1 MKCVLMPRRV
11 QYWDRVV
18 SHSVD
23 EIRAGRTPNP
33 DIWCN
38 SRVKFGAFYDYL
50 DTKYGTSY
58 DRVASGHYARV
69 ERRAR
74 LGRAEGGGRGQGQ
87 GQAQGSGVQG
97 QGREGTAPE
106 EGERG
111 RQQQQ
116 EGEGEQAQEAVL
128 LMTPDAVKDQT
139 YFLANLS
146 TAQLSRVMFPLG
158 CLTKTQVGRGS
169 HVPCDAW
176 VLWHV
181 PLGGP
186 NSVYA

>member
-1 MKCVLMPRRV
+1 M
-11 QYWDRVV
+11 

-50 DTKYGTSY
+50 DTKYGTAY

-69 ERRAR
+69 ERRPSPR
-74 LGRAEGGGRGQGQ
+74 RAEGGGL
-87 GQAQGSGVQG
+87 AQGDGAQG
-97 QGREGTAPE
+97 QGREATTQASG
-106 EGERG
+106 GG
-111 RQQQQ
+111 HQGQQ
-116 EGEGEQAQEAVL
+116 EEPEAVL

-158 CLTKTQVGRGS
+158 CLTKTQVCGKG
-169 HVPCDAW
+169 HVPRDAW
-176 VLWHV
+176 VV
-181 PLGGP
+181 GQRPRLGFRAGHLAAVARAAGQA
-186 NSVYA
+186 SQTHA